1 MKFTVQTETLPQLR
15 EALASRC
22 DSIRFGPEFCEWKIP
37 SLEHLKQAYN
47 EVKEAGKGFK
57 YVSPILSNHGIEKIS
72 EQLDFLKELEG
83 VEVVIGDLGALN
95 LFTGCEGATLR
106 LGRPRVYIPAR
117 CPWSQITRMPNP
129 GFFTRRKL
137 EKILYQ
143 TSLNYVR
150 SLEYFKSLGVM
161 GADVEWIPKCFPH
174 YKTIIKNGFKIAVHT
189 HAIPVAVTMRCHM
202 ARFLGEVEPALC
214 TKPCLNKSF
223 TIRQEELEK
232 SFILNGNVVFRPVE
246 SNMIEARQLN
256 RTGVD
261 ELIIPMG
268 PVSGLNTTRELDEV
282 MAALT

>member
-1 MKFTVQTETLPQLR
+1 MKFTVQTETLHQLR

-37 SLEHLKQAYN
+37 SLENLKQAYK
-47 EVKEAGKGFK
+47 EVRKAGKGFK
-57 YVSPILSNHGIEKIS
+57 YVSPILSNHGIEKII
-72 EQLDFLKELEG
+72 EQIVFLKDLEG

-95 LFTGCEGATLR
+95 LFTRCEGATLR

-129 GFFTRRKL
+129 GFFTRRKV
-137 EKILYQ
+137 EKIFYQ

-150 SLEYFKSLGVM
+150 SLDYFKSLGVM

-174 YKTIIKNGFKIAVHT
+174 YKKISKNGFEIAVHT

-202 ARFLGEVEPALC
+202 ARFMGEVEPAHC
-214 TKPCLNKSF
+214 TKPCLNKAF
-223 TIRQEELEK
+223 KIRQEELEK
-232 SFILNGNVVFRPVE
+232 RFIFHGNVVFRAVE
-246 SNMIEARQLN
+246 PNMREARQLK

-268 PVSGLNTTRELDEV
+268 PVSGLDTTRKLDEV
-282 MAALT
+282 MATFT